1 MEAVGLCLGLQ
12 HRLWDRRRRQ
22 GRRTQGSLSLHFCR
36 PLQGSWLMIPRLLSR
51 SETCG
56 ALWRGGAVGGLAHGA
71 GVRPQQGT
79 VGTVGAPGGEGV
91 CEGPWGQGC
100 SHLLSPWTSA

>member
-1 MEAVGLCLGLQ
+1 M
-12 HRLWDRRRRQ
+12 
-22 GRRTQGSLSLHFCR
+22 
-36 PLQGSWLMIPRLLSR
+36 
-51 SETCG
+51 
-56 ALWRGGAVGGLAHGA
+56 GGLAHGA

-79 VGTVGAPGGEGV
+79 VGTAGAPGGEGV